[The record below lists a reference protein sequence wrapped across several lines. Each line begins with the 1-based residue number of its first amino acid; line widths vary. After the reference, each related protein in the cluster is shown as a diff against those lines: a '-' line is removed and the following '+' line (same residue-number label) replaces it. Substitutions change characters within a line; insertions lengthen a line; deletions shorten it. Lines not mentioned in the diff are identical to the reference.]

1 MAAGNSGAECTKK
14 YSNSMAL
21 RMIDH
26 GTKEYQQMVNLRNEI
41 LRKPLGLCFS
51 NEELENEKD
60 DILMGAFEDEKLLG
74 CCLLSRMDD
83 KTVRLR
89 QMAVPNNMQ
98 GKGVGRALMIFAE
111 NIARDLGYKKL
122 CMHARK
128 TAVGFYQ
135 KLGYGISGNE
145 FFEVTIPHYI
155 MEKAL

>member
-1 MAAGNSGAECTKK
+1 
-14 YSNSMAL
+14 MAL

-41 LRKPLGLCFS
+41 LRKPLGLTFDR
-51 NEELENEKD
+51 EELEKEKE
-60 DILMGAFEDEKLLG
+60 DILMGAFEDERLLG
-74 CCLLSRMDD
+74 CCLLTRVDAT
-83 KTVRLR
+83 TVRLR

-98 GKGVGRALMIFAE
+98 GKGIGRALMIFAE

-135 KLGYGISGNE
+135 KLGYSISGDE
-145 FFEVTIPHYI
+145 FVEVTIPHYT
-155 MEKAL
+155 MEKVL

>member
-1 MAAGNSGAECTKK
+1 
-14 YSNSMAL
+14 
-21 RMIDH
+21 MIDH

-51 NEELENEKD
+51 NDELEKEKD

-74 CCLLSRMDD
+74 CCLLTRMDD